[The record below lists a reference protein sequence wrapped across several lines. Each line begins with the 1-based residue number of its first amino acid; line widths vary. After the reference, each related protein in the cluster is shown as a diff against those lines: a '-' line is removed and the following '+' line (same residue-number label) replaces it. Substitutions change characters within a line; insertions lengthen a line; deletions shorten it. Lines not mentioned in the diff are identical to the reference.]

1 MDQNYSDLIRSITGN
16 DLRPTLYTQSPVQS
30 FKASRH
36 TDLSEVLREALE
48 RKPETATRIRISERQ
63 SLLNPNN
70 TDITVTMD
78 NGPGAGEVIGKGL
91 AIGAGVVAVG
101 VVAAAAVTIAAV
113 IGGCYVAG
121 KVAEEIGKESER
133 RNSLTDDTESPPES
147 PWSGFNERPRYSTP
161 RPQSPPRHPRGSLW
175 NQDVIDVGHID
186 LD

>member
-1 MDQNYSDLIRSITGN
+1 MDNDYEDLQKSIQRYIAQQSAQNSVQ
-16 DLRPTLYTQSPVQS
+16 LY
-30 FKASRH
+30 KASRH
-36 TDLSEVLREALE
+36 TDLVEALKEALE
-48 RKPETATRIRISERQ
+48 SRPESATRVRISERQ
-63 SLLNPNN
+63 SLWNPNN

-121 KVAEEIGKESER
+121 KVAEELGKADER
-133 RNSLTDDTESPPES
+133 RKALDEPESPPES
-147 PWSGFNERPRYSTP
+147 PWSGFNTRPRYSAP

-175 NQDVIDVGHID
+175 NEDVIDVGHVD
-186 LD
+186 LE